1 MNSEFRAGLRVR
13 LKANPTR
20 MGVLSGEKSGNPAT
34 LRWQVIFPEKTDFV
48 PGLALEA
55 VPEEGGNPF
64 EDMRQLRFTK
74 PRELRAA
81 LTHARLGGKL
91 ADLIYSLYTTNT
103 DFYAYQFKPV
113 LSFLDSPSRGILIA
127 DEVGLGKTIEAG
139 LIWTEL
145 RSRED
150 ARRLLVLCPAML
162 REKWRQEL
170 ADRFGVDARICSSE
184 ETVAILEQAAGNAH
198 ASFAIIASMQGLRGL
213 SDAPDDDD
221 ENRSLASR
229 LKTVAD
235 DSAGDTAPLDL
246 VIIDEAHYMR
256 NPETQTA
263 RLGQLLR
270 RMTDNLVLLSATPV
284 HLRNADLFHL
294 LKLVDSDSFPH
305 EWSFDHALQENAPL
319 IRLRD
324 LLLSGNPDI
333 ESISVTIDSLRGSS
347 VALRSEALQFLLA
360 SPPDAD
366 SLASVSQRLL
376 LAERIDRINPITKV
390 VTRTRKRDVHERRV
404 VRVPQALRVE
414 MTPVESEFYAQ
425 VTAAVRKYCRDFD
438 IGEGFLLT
446 VPQRQM
452 CSSMAAACRSWS
464 RRNQD
469 LNDEID
475 QILWDAFGDDP
486 SFSGGERKRPNA
498 DSLISQLSR
507 IAREVGD
514 FEALRRHDSKFEKL
528 RDQLLDYWKRH
539 PSSKVVLF
547 AYFRDTLHYLAERFA
562 EIGVDSVVLM
572 GGMDKEAALAR
583 FRQPDGPRLLLASE
597 VASEGIDLQFSSVLV
612 NYDLPWNPMRIE
624 QRIGRIDRI
633 GQKAERI
640 SILNIFL
647 GGSLDERVYVRLF
660 ERLQIFERALGSI
673 EGILGEMIRE
683 MSFDL
688 LRHELT
694 DEEELAVIEQTC
706 VAVEQ
711 KSRIEEQLE
720 HDAGRL
726 VAHGDYLQH
735 RIAAVRQLN
744 RYVTSDDLQAY
755 VSDFIDEHC
764 TGSQLVR
771 IRDGEPAL
779 WELDLGAATRA
790 AFADFLDR
798 ERLQGRTRLA
808 TAASGRQPCVFENL
822 LKRSRSDAESISQ
835 YHPLIAF
842 IRRRQEADER
852 HRHAVVSALR
862 IDSPDMKRIL
872 PGTYVFAVCR
882 WIVSGEQD
890 TERLSFEAR
899 RLDNDAVLEADDA
912 ERLVTAAAMKGRP
925 WPAAPGQLDG
935 NAVGDCFESVMDL
948 LDGRYSEYTEAAGRE
963 NRDRV
968 SFQLDQVD
976 RQEAREIQRLQEL
989 IMRLRI
995 QNKTRTIRANEG
1007 RIVKVRE
1014 RAAERRARLQGRR
1027 ELRHES
1033 ALVCAGVG
1041 LVEQGL
1047 GGNHG

>member
-1 MNSEFRAGLRVR
+1 MNNEFKAGLRVR
-13 LKANPTR
+13 LKSNPAR
-20 MGVLSGEKSGNPAT
+20 KGVLSGERAGNPASP
-34 LRWQVIFPEKTDFV
+34 RWQVIFSDRTEFV
-48 PGLALEA
+48 PGLAIEIL
-55 VPEEGGNPF
+55 PKEGGDPF

-74 PRELRAA
+74 PRQLRAA

-91 ADLIYSLYTTNT
+91 ADLLYSLYTTNT

-170 ADRFGVDARICSSE
+170 ADRFGVDARICDSK
-184 ETVAILEQAAGNAH
+184 ETVEILEQAAGNAH
-198 ASFAIIASMQGLRGL
+198 VSFAVIASMQGLRGL
-213 SDAPDDDD
+213 SDAAD
-221 ENRSLASR
+221 EDEESRSLASR
-229 LKTVAD
+229 LKAVAD
-235 DSAGDTAPLDL
+235 DSAGEVAPLDL

-263 RLGQLLR
+263 KLGELLR

-284 HLRNADLFHL
+284 HLRNSDLFHL

-305 EWSFDHALQENAPL
+305 EWSFDHALTENAPL
-319 IRLRD
+319 TRLRD
-324 LLLSGNPDI
+324 LLLNGKPDFEAI
-333 ESISVTIDSLRGSS
+333 GSTIDSLRGSA
-347 VALRSEALQFLLA
+347 VARRSEALQFLLA

-414 MTPVESEFYAQ
+414 MTPVELEFYSQ
-425 VTAAVRKYCRDFD
+425 VTAAVREYCCDFD
-438 IGEGFLLT
+438 IAEGFLLT

-452 CSSMAAACRSWS
+452 CSSMAAACRSWA
-464 RRNQD
+464 RRSHD

-486 SFSGGERKRPNA
+486 SFSGGDRKRPNA
-498 DSLISQLSR
+498 DSLIAQLSR

-514 FEALRRHDSKFEKL
+514 FNVLRRHDSKFETL

-539 PSSKVVLF
+539 PGSKVVLF
-547 AYFRDTLHYLAERFA
+547 AYFRDTLNYLAERFS
-562 EIGVDSVVLM
+562 EIGIDSVVLM
-572 GGMDKEAALAR
+572 GGMDKEAALVR

-688 LRHELT
+688 LRHELSEE
-694 DEEELAVIEQTC
+694 DELTVIEQTR

-735 RIAAVRQLN
+735 RISAARQLN

-764 TGSQLVR
+764 AGAQLVR
-771 IRDGEPAL
+771 IRECEPPL

-808 TAASGRQPCVFENL
+808 SAASGRQPCVFENL
-822 LKRSRSDAESISQ
+822 LRRSRSDAESISQ
-835 YHPLIAF
+835 WHPLIAF
-842 IRRRQEADER
+842 IRRQNEAEER
-852 HRHAVVSALR
+852 HRHAVISALR
-862 IDSPDMKRIL
+862 VESPDMEAIP
-872 PGTYVFAVCR
+872 PGVYVFAVCR
-882 WIVSGEQD
+882 WTVSGEQD
-890 TERLSFEAR
+890 TERLSFEAH
-899 RLDNDAVLEADDA
+899 RLDGNDSLEAEDA
-912 ERLVTAAAMKGRP
+912 ERLVSSAAMKGQP
-925 WPAAPGQLDG
+925 WPAASGQLDG
-935 NAVGDCFESVMDL
+935 NAVGDCFDSVMDL
-948 LDGRYSEYTEAAGRE
+948 LDSRYSEYTAAAGRE

-968 SFQLDQVD
+968 SFQLDQVS
-976 RQEAREIQRLQEL
+976 RHEAKEIQRLQEL
-989 IMRLRI
+989 IIRLRF
-995 QNKTRTIRANEG
+995 QKKTRTIRANEG
-1007 RIVKVRE
+1007 RIAKVRE
-1014 RAAERRARLQGRR
+1014 RAAERRARLQGRH

-1033 ALVCAGVG
+1033 TLVCAGVAM
-1041 LVEQGL
+1041 VELGF